1 VYKIPCNGDIIYCV
15 HPDFNYRVQKNTVLE
30 VIREADDVILLHLSN
45 GFLFGYTQIGL
56 CLFYDREE
64 AKEAQRRHLNKT
76 H

>member
-1 VYKIPCNGDIIYCV
+1 MYKIPCKGDTIYAV
-15 HPDFNYRVQKNTVLE
+15 HPEFNYRVQKNIVIDVL
-30 VIREADDVILLHLSN
+30 REAEDVILLHLSN
-45 GFLFGYTQIGL
+45 GYLFGYSQIGL